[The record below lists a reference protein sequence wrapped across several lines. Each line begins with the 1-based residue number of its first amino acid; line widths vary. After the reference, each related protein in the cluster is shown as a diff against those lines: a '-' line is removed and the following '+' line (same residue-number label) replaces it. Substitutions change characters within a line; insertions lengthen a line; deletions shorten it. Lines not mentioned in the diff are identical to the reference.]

1 MVKVYLPETNEEQ
14 FLIWLNGYC
23 RQKTA
28 NAMIYKFSDGWSY
41 QLYYP
46 TLGAQTRVVFTARIF
61 RAVHQEARETTETMA
76 NNIEAIKLEWRR
88 MGDGL
93 MVTIWHHDG
102 GWVKPPLTDLSTNI
116 RAHWPEAI
124 LDNGT

>member
-23 RQKTA
+23 RQKSVRE
-28 NAMIYKFSDGWSY
+28 IVYKFSDGWSFE
-41 QLYYP
+41 LYYP
-46 TLGAQTRVVFTARIF
+46 ILGAQTSVSFTARIF

-102 GWVKPPLTDLSTNI
+102 SWVMPPLNDLLTDI
-116 RAHWPEAI
+116 RTSWPKAI
-124 LDNGT
+124 SDNWT